1 MAKILITGASG
12 NIGENLVQYLK
23 PDHELVLVNRS
34 FDDKE
39 KKLFEG
45 IEMKELDLVERDN
58 WGGLLDGVEYVIQLA
73 GQSDAAA
80 DFYESLLDL
89 NYKLPYNLF
98 EAAVKSS
105 SLKRVIYASS
115 IHATDGY
122 PDNVQVK
129 VSDTPRP
136 NDLYGVSKVYL
147 EAMASYFAY
156 EKGVESIGI
165 RIGDYKEDDY
175 EFDADVEDDV
185 YGLSRYLSYRDMNHL
200 IDCCL
205 NAELQ
210 QPALVVNGISNN
222 TFPRLDIE
230 QARQTIGYT
239 PQDDAIK
246 NAGLLKAESEAER

>member
-12 NIGENLVQYLK
+12 SIGENLVEYLK
-23 PDHELVLVNRS
+23 SNHELILVNRS
-34 FDDKE
+34 FDDQEKE
-39 KKLFEG
+39 LFSG
-45 IEMKELDLVERDN
+45 IEMKELDLVEREN
-58 WGGLLDGVEYVIQLA
+58 WDGLLDGVEYVIQLA
-73 GQSDAAA
+73 GQADATAG
-80 DFYESLLDL
+80 FYESLLDL

-98 EAAVKSS
+98 EAAAESD

-115 IHATDGY
+115 IHATDAY
-122 PDNVQVK
+122 PENVQVK

-147 EAMASYFAY
+147 EAMASYFAF

-175 EFDADVEDDV
+175 QFDADKEDDV
-185 YGLSRYLSYRDMNHL
+185 YSLSRYLSYRDMNHL

-205 NAELQ
+205 NAELSE
-210 QPALVVNGISNN
+210 PALVVNGLSNN

-230 QARQTIGYT
+230 QARVTLGYN

-246 NAGLLKAESEAER
+246 NAGLLK